1 MSAAGTSRGA
11 RALDAFLQGPAV
23 VALSLLLLVLTNWYA
38 ARRYTRWDW
47 TSARSFTL
55 SSRSVEIARG
65 LREPVDLYV
74 LLARDEPLYADV
86 SELAERYAAA
96 SQRVR
101 LHYIDPDRQRERLIG
116 LSQEVG
122 LQLLQS
128 GNGDRT
134 LSTAGILVRRG
145 SRHWEVQ
152 RESLRE
158 LGQPEGDDEQGA
170 TRVLNAKI
178 TVERSISEALLN
190 VSRDRETRLCFT
202 TGHAEMPLTRG
213 ARSGASLAEA
223 LRHLNF
229 QVEEVEVHG
238 STGVPAS
245 CDAVVV
251 AGAQRTWSPEDE
263 AALLR
268 YARAGGNVAVFVDL
282 VVLEGR
288 IVPTGLENLA
298 RLAGMQLPAAL
309 TVEADARHLLSETVP
324 VHFRADGWNDHE
336 ITRDLRGGSIIAG
349 MVRPVRRAEGA
360 DVSPDLIITTTPSAW
375 GETAIAEL
383 LRTFTPVK
391 GPEDVPGPI
400 GIAMAA
406 QLRDVPRRAE
416 GVAAGRVVF
425 AGTSEILGDEYFSLT
440 ARASV
445 ANANLAE
452 SIVGW
457 LTARRELVN
466 IPSRP
471 ASRAALLVSERD
483 LGQIGIYVILLI
495 PLAAALVGYAV
506 FRSRRTS

>member
-1 MSAAGTSRGA
+1 MTNAPSSKAGRT
-11 RALDAFLQGPAV
+11 LDAFLRGPAV
-23 VALSLLLLVLTNWYA
+23 VVLSLLLLVLVNWYA
-38 ARRYTRWDW
+38 ARHYTRWDW
-47 TSARSFTL
+47 TSSRAFTL
-55 SSRSVEIARG
+55 SARSVEIARG
-65 LREPVDLYV
+65 LREPTDLYV

-96 SQRVR
+96 SPRVR
-101 LHYIDPDRQRERLIG
+101 LHYVDPDRQRERLIA
-116 LSQEVG
+116 LSQDVG

-128 GNGDRT
+128 SNGERT
-134 LSTAGILVRRG
+134 LSTAGIVVKRG

-158 LGQPEGDDEQGA
+158 LGQPDGDDEQGG

-178 TVERSISEALLN
+178 TVERSISEALLQ
-190 VSRDRETRLCFT
+190 VDRDRATKLCFS

-229 QVEEVEVHG
+229 TVEETEVHG
-238 STGVPAS
+238 ATGVPAS

-251 AGAQRTWSPEDE
+251 AGAQRTWSAEDE
-263 AALLR
+263 GALIR
-268 YARAGGNVAVFVDL
+268 YVRGGGNVAVFVDL

-288 IVPTGLENLA
+288 IAPTGLENLA
-298 RLAGMQLPAAL
+298 RLAGMSLPAAL
-309 TVEADARHLLSETVP
+309 TVEADAQHLMSDTVP

-349 MVRPVRRAEGA
+349 MVRPIRRQEGA
-360 DVSPDLIITTTPSAW
+360 DTLAEAIISTTASAW

-383 LRTFTPVK
+383 LRTFTPQK
-391 GPEDVPGPI
+391 GSEDVQGPI
-400 GIAMAA
+400 VIAMASQVREA
-406 QLRDVPRRAE
+406 ARRAE
-416 GVAAGRVVF
+416 GTAAGRVVF
-425 AGTSEILGDEYFSLT
+425 AGTSEILGDEYFAIS

-483 LGQIGIYVILLI
+483 LGQIGLYVMLLV

-506 FRSRRTS
+506 HRSRKAQ

>member
-1 MSAAGTSRGA
+1 MPDAPSKGG
-11 RALDAFLQGPAV
+11 RALDAFLRGPMV
-23 VALSLLLLVLTNWYA
+23 VALSALLLVLVNWYA
-38 ARRYTRWDW
+38 SRHYVRWDW

-55 SSRSVEIARG
+55 SPRSVEIARG
-65 LREPVDLYV
+65 LREPVDMYV

-86 SELAERYAAA
+86 SELAERYAAV
-96 SQRVR
+96 SQRLR

-116 LSQEVG
+116 LSQDVG

-128 GNGDRT
+128 GSGERT
-134 LSTAGILVRRG
+134 LSTAAIVVRRG
-145 SRHWEVQ
+145 TRHWEVA
-152 RESLRE
+152 REALRE
-158 LGQPEGDDEQGA
+158 LGQPDGDDEQGA
-170 TRVLNAKI
+170 TRILNAKI
-178 TVERSISEALLN
+178 TVERSLSEALLQ
-190 VSRDRETRLCFT
+190 VVRERATKLCFT
-202 TGHAEMPLTRG
+202 SGHAEMPLSQG

-223 LRHLNF
+223 LRHLNLV
-229 QVEEVEVHG
+229 VEEVEVHG
-238 STGVPAS
+238 STVIPAS
-245 CDAVVV
+245 CDAVIV
-251 AGAQRTWSPEDE
+251 AGAQRTWSAEDE
-263 AALLR
+263 ASLIR
-268 YARAGGNVAVFVDL
+268 YVRAGGNLAVFVDL

-336 ITRDLRGGSIIAG
+336 ISRELRGGSIIAG
-349 MVRPVRRAEGA
+349 MVRPVQRAEGA
-360 DVSPDLIITTTPSAW
+360 DVAPETIISSSPAAW
-375 GETAIAEL
+375 GETSIADL

-391 GPEDVPGPI
+391 GSEDVQGPI
-400 GIAMAA
+400 AIAMAA
-406 QLRDVPRRAE
+406 QIRGAATRGE
-416 GVAAGRVVF
+416 GVASGRVVF
-425 AGTSEILGDEYFSLT
+425 AGTSEILGDEYFAIA

-452 SIVGW
+452 AIVGW

-483 LGQIGIYVILLI
+483 LGQIGLYVILLV

-506 FRSRRTS
+506 FRSRRSS

>member
-1 MSAAGTSRGA
+1 M
-11 RALDAFLQGPAV
+11 
-23 VALSLLLLVLTNWYA
+23 LSLVLLVLVNWYA
-38 ARRYTRWDW
+38 ARRYARFDW
-47 TSARSFTL
+47 TSAGSFTL
-55 SSRSVEIARG
+55 SSRSVEIVRG

-96 SQRVR
+96 SARVR
-101 LHYIDPDRQRERLIG
+101 LHYIDPDRQRERLLG
-116 LSQEVG
+116 LSQDVG
-122 LQLLQS
+122 LQLLQAN
-128 GNGDRT
+128 NGERT
-134 LSTAGILVRRG
+134 LSTAAILVRRG

-158 LGQPEGDDEQGA
+158 LGQPDGDDEQGA

-178 TVERSISEALLN
+178 TVERSISESLLN
-190 VSRDRETRLCFT
+190 VSQDRATKLCFT
-202 TGHAEMPLTRG
+202 TGHAEMTLTRS

-229 QVEEVEVHG
+229 VVEEVEVHG

-245 CDAVVV
+245 CDAVIV
-251 AGAQRTWSPEDE
+251 AGAQRTWSSEDE
-263 AALLR
+263 AALIR
-268 YARAGGNVAVFVDL
+268 YLRAGGNVAVFVDL

-309 TVEADARHLLSETVP
+309 TVESDARHLLSETVP
-324 VHFRADGWNDHE
+324 VHFRADTWNDHE
-336 ITRDLRGGSIIAG
+336 ITRDLRGSSIIAG
-349 MVRPVRRAEGA
+349 MVRPVRRAEGS
-360 DVSPDLIITTTPSAW
+360 DVAPELLVSTTPSAW
-375 GETAIAEL
+375 GETGIAEL

-391 GPEDVPGPI
+391 GGEDVAGPI
-400 GIAMAA
+400 AIAMAS
-406 QLRDVPRRAE
+406 QLREVTRRAE
-416 GVAAGRVVF
+416 GAAAGRVVF
-425 AGTSEILGDEYFSLT
+425 AGTSEVLGDEYFSLS

-483 LGQIGIYVILLI
+483 LGQIGLYVILLI

-506 FRSRRTS
+506 YRSRRTS

>member
-1 MSAAGTSRGA
+1 MTATPNRGA
-11 RALDAFLQGPAV
+11 RALDAFLRGPAV
-23 VALSLLLLVLTNWYA
+23 VVLSLVLLVLVNWYA
-38 ARRYTRWDW
+38 ARRYTRFDW
-47 TSARSFTL
+47 TSAGSFTL
-55 SSRSVEIARG
+55 SSRSVEIVRG

-86 SELAERYAAA
+86 SELAERYAASSA
-96 SQRVR
+96 RVR
-101 LHYIDPDRQRERLIG
+101 LHYIDPDRQRERLLG

-122 LQLLQS
+122 LQLLQAN
-128 GNGDRT
+128 NGERT

-145 SRHWEVQ
+145 ARHWEVQ

-158 LGQPEGDDEQGA
+158 LGQPDGDDEQGA

-190 VSRDRETRLCFT
+190 VSQDRATKLCFT
-202 TGHAEMPLTRG
+202 TGHAEMTLTRS

-229 QVEEVEVHG
+229 VVEEVEVHG

-251 AGAQRTWSPEDE
+251 AGAQRTWSSEDE
-263 AALLR
+263 AALIR
-268 YARAGGNVAVFVDL
+268 YLRAGGNVAVFVDL

-309 TVEADARHLLSETVP
+309 TVESDARHLLSETVP

-336 ITRDLRGGSIIAG
+336 ITRDLRGSSIIAG

-360 DVSPDLIITTTPSAW
+360 DVAPDLIVSTTPAAW

-383 LRTFTPVK
+383 LRTFTPAK
-391 GPEDVPGPI
+391 GSEDVQGPV
-400 GIAMAA
+400 GIAMAS
-406 QLRDVPRRAE
+406 QLRDAPRRE
-416 GVAAGRVVF
+416 GAASGRVVF
-425 AGTSEILGDEYFSLT
+425 AGTSEILGDEYFSLS

-483 LGQIGIYVILLI
+483 LGQIGLYVILLI

-506 FRSRRTS
+506 YRSRRTS